1 MKKKIGSIAG
11 TALLLSAIV
20 VATPAHAEYPPVPAP
35 GSNDFYPSISGLNL
49 IGGSVSTPIAI
60 DSTPKSIPANS
71 NVLTLSPSKKSATV
85 KANKS
90 TVIKF
95 TSLPRSTYVDAIIKS
110 SDGKSSAFLGAVKTD
125 SKGNL
130 QLPAFGLFK
139 AGTYTLTVKAGK
151 VTRTVKITV
160 S

>member
-11 TALLLSAIV
+11 SVLLLSAIV
-20 VATPAHAEYPPVPAP
+20 VATPAQADYPPVPPP
-35 GSNDFYPSISGLNL
+35 GFNDLYPSIDGLDL
-49 IGGSVSTPIAI
+49 IGGSLSIPIAI

-71 NVLTLSPSKKSATV
+71 NVLTLSPTKNSATV
-85 KANKS
+85 KVNQS

-95 TSLPRSTYVDAIIKS
+95 TSLPKSTYVEAVIKS
-110 SDGKSSAFLGAVKTD
+110 SNGKSSAFLGAVKTD

-139 AGTYTLTVKAGK
+139 VGTYTLTVKVGK
-151 VTRTVKITV
+151 VTRTIQITAK
-160 S
+160 

>member
-1 MKKKIGSIAG
+1 MKKKISAIAG
-11 TALLLSAIV
+11 SALLLSAIV
-20 VATPAHAEYPPVPAP
+20 VATPAQAEYPPIADP
-35 GSNDFYPSISGLNL
+35 GYADLYPSIAGLNL

-71 NVLTLSPSKKSATV
+71 NRLTLSPSKKSATV

-95 TSLPRSTYVDAIIKS
+95 TALPRSTYADAFIKS
-110 SDGKSSAFLGAVKTD
+110 SDGKSSAFLGAVRTD
-125 SKGNL
+125 SRGNL

-151 VTRTVKITV
+151 VTRTIKITV
-160 S
+160 N